1 MLRKDLFFFG
11 ASVGFRTVC
20 EEVSFEVG
28 NEFEFDVG
36 DSEGAVVES
45 VGPGFWEE
53 SEHCRVRKGVQKHTH
68 DNGVTPRLVLEMRI
82 DLE

>member
-1 MLRKDLFFFG
+1 MGCVEFGSFDDEREGILRKDLFFFG

-45 VGPGFWEE
+45 VGPGIWEE
-53 SEHCRVRKGVQKHTH
+53 SEQCHVRQSIEA
-68 DNGVTPRLVLEMRI
+68 NA
-82 DLE
+82 